1 MTAARMSLRGW
12 RRFYG
17 PGASFLSGGQG
28 GGGDAGCRLWVLSAQ
43 PSFGDVQ
50 LAEDL
55 GRRSCR
61 E

>member
-12 RRFYG
+12 RRFHG
-17 PGASFLSGGQG
+17 PGASFLGGGQG
-28 GGGDAGCRLWVLSAQ
+28 AETLAVARLWVLSAQ

-50 LAEDL
+50 LGQDL